1 MMLEGKRI
9 LVTGGSSGIGFA
21 IAHAVLAKG
30 ARIAITAAE
39 RLSSRLLWTSYAR
52 PVDRSA
58 GSPRMSARTKA
69 GRSPCGKRFPKFLNL
84 RPDLRRAE
92 WNFSRYRRPRP
103 NLNP

>member
-9 LVTGGSSGIGFA
+9 LVTAGSSGIGFA

-52 PVDRSA
+52 PVDQRDRRGCRHGRRPDA
-58 GSPRMSARTKA
+58 HLAASARCTRSSRHSGQQC
-69 GRSPCGKRFPKFLNL
+69 GRG
-84 RPDLRRAE
+84 
-92 WNFSRYRRPRP
+92 PR
-103 NLNP
+103 